1 MRYYTWYVHISDAA
15 CFHSPM
21 LFPWS
26 CIHAGMRVRMGIATG
41 NLLFGASPAGSAV
54 MDLAKS
60 EHRQE

>member
-1 MRYYTWYVHISDAA
+1 MLPFTYVIS
-15 CFHSPM
+15 
-21 LFPWS
+21 LV
-26 CIHAGMRVRMGIATG
+26 IYLHAGMRVRMGIATG